1 MIDLAM
7 DSNDEY
13 AEFLKRVERNIY
25 VDNISPEVTES
36 VLKAALNQFGNVTAV
51 QFIPAYL
58 QPNGVHAVLVEMENR
73 KQAEDIMSDMANFP
87 LMIGGMPRPVRAKAA
102 TLEMFSD
109 RPRKPG
115 AGNNELSKY
124 I

>member
-1 MIDLAM
+1 M

-13 AEFLKRVERNIY
+13 AEFLEKVERTIY
-25 VDNISPEVTES
+25 IDNISPEVTES

-51 QFIPAYL
+51 QFIHAYL
-58 QPNGVHAVLVEMENR
+58 QPNGVHAVLVEMANK
-73 KQAEDIMSDMANFP
+73 KQAEDIMSEMDNFP

-102 TLEMFSD
+102 TVEMFSD

-115 AGNNELSKY
+115 DRNIKV
-124 I
+124 